1 MKKYSLI
8 IYLKAKGIEREL
20 TITAIILD
28 GDYVEV
34 ADYDTGITL
43 FWNRN
48 DVIIKDLKEMEE

>member
-1 MKKYSLI
+1 MKKYNLI
-8 IYLKAKGIEREL
+8 IYLKAKGIQREL

-28 GDYVEV
+28 GNYVEV
-34 ADYDTGITL
+34 ADYDTGETW